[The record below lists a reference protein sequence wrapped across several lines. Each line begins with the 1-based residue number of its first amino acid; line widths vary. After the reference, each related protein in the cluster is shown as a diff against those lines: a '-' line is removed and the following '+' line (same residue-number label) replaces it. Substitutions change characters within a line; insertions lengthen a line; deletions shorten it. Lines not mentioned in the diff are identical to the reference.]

1 MSTRRPAPPPTRT
14 ARSWRAAATL
24 LALATLSAPALALY
38 KVVGPD
44 GRVTYT
50 DRPPADTA
58 ARVTPMQGGTV
69 NEVPA
74 TGPDTLPQD
83 LRRVATRYPVTL
95 YGAADC
101 APCEASRKLLQ
112 ERGIPFTEKL
122 VVTEDDAAA
131 MERVI
136 GARTVPALTIG
147 AQALRGLSPPEW
159 NAYLDAAGYPRE
171 SRLPK
176 NWQPPPAAPLVAR
189 QPVRPVAPAPL
200 VAPLPARRASAP
212 LDVPSPLAVPEPGA
226 IRF

>member
-1 MSTRRPAPPPTRT
+1 MLTRRPALPPPRT
-14 ARSWRAAATL
+14 ARPWRAAATL
-24 LALATLSAPALALY
+24 LALATLAAPALALY

-50 DRPPADTA
+50 DRPPADA
-58 ARVTPMQGGTV
+58 SARVTTMQRGTV
-69 NEVPA
+69 NEVAPVD
-74 TGPDTLPQD
+74 PLPQD
-83 LRRVATRYPVTL
+83 LRKLATRYPVTL
-95 YGAADC
+95 FSTADC
-101 APCEASRKLLQ
+101 APCEAGRTLLQ

-122 VVTEDDAAA
+122 VVTEDDAVA
-131 MERVI
+131 MERAI
-136 GARTVPALTIG
+136 GARTVPAVTIG

-176 NWQPPPAAPLVAR
+176 GWQPPPAAPLVAR
-189 QPVRPVAPAPL
+189 QPVRPVAPVPQ

-212 LDVPSPLAVPEPGA
+212 LDVPSPLAVPDPGA

>member
-1 MSTRRPAPPPTRT
+1 MSTRRPAPPRTRT
-14 ARSWRAAATL
+14 ARPWRAAATL
-24 LALATLSAPALALY
+24 LALATLAAPALALY

-50 DRPPADTA
+50 DRPPADA
-58 ARVTPMQGGTV
+58 SARITPMQGGTV